1 MDPES
6 INSVFALFD
15 YYGDILYELL
25 IAGSWTRCYQSD
37 AYEAFAGGLM
47 NRGKRA
53 FILGEQ
59 RKKGQ
64 ILRDQRQY
72 WGTGNIRKQILREQR
87 NKPIYFRGTREQ
99 ETPTLRGLRISLRQ
113 YITTT
118 VKAYNI
124 T

>member
-6 INSVFALFD
+6 INSVFTLFD

-64 ILRDQRQY
+64 ILR
-72 WGTGNIRKQILREQR
+72 GSKTTLGNREHKKT
-87 NKPIYFRGTREQ
+87 NFEGMPIYFRGTREQ

-113 YITTT
+113 YIITT
-118 VKAYNI
+118 VKAYNF

>member
-64 ILRDQRQY
+64 ILRGSKTILGNREHKKTNFEGTEEQANLFQRNK
-72 WGTGNIRKQILREQR
+72 GTGNPHLERASHIAEA
-87 NKPIYFRGTREQ
+87 IYYHHSKG
-99 ETPTLRGLRISLRQ
+99 I
-113 YITTT
+113 
-118 VKAYNI
+118 
-124 T
+124 